1 MDASSAVS
9 TSGASSSAATSSA
22 GVSTGS
28 TSAGAACSTF
38 AAGSALAFFFG
49 ADGVYASVTSSMTA
63 IGALS
68 PLRGPSLVI
77 RV

>member
-1 MDASSAVS
+1 MAI
-9 TSGASSSAATSSA
+9 GL
-22 GVSTGS
+22 
-28 TSAGAACSTF
+28 
-38 AAGSALAFFFG
+38 ALK
-49 ADGVYASVTSSMTA
+49 ADEVRPVVGHLCANPQTHSMIA